1 MAYRIS
7 YVASAAKALRK
18 LDRQIARR
26 ILVAIE
32 RLADDPRPPGCV
44 AIKGGGGELR
54 VKVGDYRV
62 VYDIE
67 DGELIV
73 LVLRIGHR
81 REVYR

>member
-32 RLADDPRPPGCV
+32 RLADDPRPQGCI

-73 LVLRIGHR
+73 LVLRGGHR

>member
-1 MAYRIS
+1 MYRIS

-32 RLADDPRPPGCV
+32 RLADDPRPPGCI
-44 AIKGGGGELR
+44 AIKGDGGELR

-73 LVLRIGHR
+73 LVLRGGHR